1 MAASTTK
8 VPVEVDGRS
17 LTLSNLD
24 KVLWPDAGF
33 TKGEMIDYYTRI
45 APTLL
50 PHIEARALTVKRYP
64 NGVDEKFFFEKNA
77 SRGTPEWVRTVNLPA
92 PGSTKNRER
101 IDYIVCE
108 ELATVVWLANLAAIE
123 WHVPQWSV
131 AKSTRTRDSLP
142 TPDLLVFDLDP
153 GPPATSVQC
162 ARVALLLKEIAE
174 DDGLTTVVKLSGSK
188 GMQVY
193 APVTV
198 TSSRSTSDY
207 ARSLAERLE
216 ASHDDL
222 VVSRMT
228 KAIRGGKVLV
238 DWSQN
243 NPAKTTVAPY
253 SLRAR
258 AVPSVSAPLTWD
270 EVEHIASSGEEM
282 RLLAPDVL
290 ARVEADGDLFA
301 PLLGDDHR
309 AALP

>member
-1 MAASTTK
+1 VAGSASK
-8 VPVEVDGRS
+8 VPVEVDGRN

-45 APTLL
+45 APTML
-50 PHIEARALTVKRYP
+50 PHVEARALTVKRYP
-64 NGVDEKFFFEKNA
+64 NGVDQKFFFEKNA
-77 SRGTPEWVRTVNLPA
+77 SRGTPDWVRTVNLPA

-101 IDYIVCE
+101 IDYIVCD
-108 ELATVVWLANLAAIE
+108 ELAAVVWLANLAAIE

-131 AKSTRTRDSLP
+131 APSTTTRDTLP

-162 ARVALLLKEIAE
+162 AQVALLLKEIAE

-188 GMQVY
+188 GMQLY

-198 TSSRSTSDY
+198 SSSRSTSDY
-207 ARSLAERLE
+207 ARALGERLE
-216 ASHDDL
+216 TSHDDL

-228 KAIRGGKVLV
+228 KSIRGGKVLV

-258 AVPSVSAPLTWD
+258 AQPSVSAPLTWD
-270 EVEHIASSGEEM
+270 EVEQIASSGEEM
-282 RLLAPDVL
+282 RLLAGDVL

-309 AALP
+309 APLP